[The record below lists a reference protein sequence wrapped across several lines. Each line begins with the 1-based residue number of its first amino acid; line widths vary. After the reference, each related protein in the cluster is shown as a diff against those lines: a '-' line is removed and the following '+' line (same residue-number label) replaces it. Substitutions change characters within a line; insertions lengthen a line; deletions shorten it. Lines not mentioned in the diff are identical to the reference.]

1 MAPVVWGT
9 LSGLAPGGLPLA
21 GGLTALQQAFRERL
35 RVLREAKGLNQ
46 NELEEK
52 IGKEVNYISR
62 VETGRIEWPPSDVI
76 DKISEVLEVSPN
88 ELFFGEGLDDN
99 PEVLRQKIQSLLRK
113 ATTEQ
118 LRKFYRHML
127 VSLER

>member
-1 MAPVVWGT
+1 MSVD
-9 LSGLAPGGLPLA
+9 
-21 GGLTALQQAFRERL
+21 TAKLFRDRL

-52 IGKEVNYISR
+52 IGKEANYISR

-88 ELFFGEGLDDN
+88 ELFFAEGLDDN
-99 PEVLRQKIQSLLRK
+99 PEVLRQKIQGLLKR
-113 ATTEQ
+113 ANTEQ
-118 LRKFYRHML
+118 LRKFYRLML
-127 VSLER
+127 VSLEK